1 VNFYKAL
8 NPKKILIIFI
18 CFWSVLSAQEP
29 YRVGTTT
36 ANFLEIGFGA
46 TANSMGD
53 AFTSIANDASAIYW
67 NPAGLSNIENGE
79 VMFAYQPWFADINT
93 TFSSAAFKVG
103 NLGTFAVGIV
113 GINYGEMDVT
123 TMSMQNGTGESF
135 SASDI
140 AVSLA
145 FSRKL
150 ATWFSFGVAAKYISS
165 SIWHSTATAIALDM
179 GVLIN
184 TGFFSPT
191 DNMQDGL
198 NIGMSVSNYG
208 TRMKFD
214 GMDLLQPIDP
224 TPNQS
229 GDYTDVEGQ
238 YRLNEWEL
246 PLIFRLGVSLTVIN
260 KGMHKFQVAV
270 DALHPNN
277 NSESVNVGA
286 IYTMQ
291 IVGIGNITLSGGYKA
306 LFMNESEYGLTLG
319 AGFQSY
325 LLYNKGWKIGYSFR
339 EHKTFGGT
347 HSYAVSL
354 FF

>member
-1 VNFYKAL
+1 MNFNKAL
-8 NPKKILIIFI
+8 NLKLFIIILFSLCTVIN
-18 CFWSVLSAQEP
+18 AQKP

-36 ANFLEIGFGA
+36 ANFLEIGYGTSGNA
-46 TANSMGD
+46 MGD
-53 AFTSIANDASAIYW
+53 AFTSIANDASALYW
-67 NPAGLSNIENGE
+67 NPAGLSNIKGGE
-79 VMFAYQPWFADINT
+79 VMFAYQPWIANINT
-93 TFSSAAFKVG
+93 TFSTAAFNIG
-103 NLGTFAVGIV
+103 NMGTVAIGIV
-113 GINYGEMDVT
+113 GVDYGDMDVT
-123 TMSMQNGTGESF
+123 TMEMQSGTGETF

-145 FSRKL
+145 FSRRL
-150 ATWFSFGVAAKYISS
+150 ATWFSFGAAAKFVSS
-165 SIWHSTATAIALDM
+165 TIWHSSASAIAMDM

-191 DNMQDGL
+191 DNVEDGL

-208 TRMKFD
+208 TRMKYD

-229 GDYTDVEGQ
+229 GDYKDVEGQ

-260 KGMHKFQVAV
+260 KDMHKLQVAI

-286 IYTMQ
+286 VYTMLFSG
-291 IVGIGNITLSGGYKA
+291 VGNISLSGGYKA

-319 AGFQSY
+319 VGFQSY
-325 LLYNKGWKIGYSFR
+325 MLYNQGWKVGYSYR
-339 EHKTFGGT
+339 DHETFGGT
-347 HSYAVSL
+347 HSYGVSL